1 MKYFRKYIII
11 AILIILGL
19 SVFFYG
25 LRQYLIQSAH
35 DYEDPVDLT
44 TLYTADDEINTAKNR
59 LIEIR
64 NNKENPSEVI
74 VGNDNHQQIS
84 IIFEGLPDRVTTSE
98 IVDILK
104 KHNVPATFFV
114 EGQDAGDFPETIK
127 LLDGYDI
134 GNTTYIGLAH
144 LEKLSEEEQ
153 LKQIVRA
160 QKILNTCFTAPV
172 NYFHGVTTKYSQQLL
187 EVTKSANIPYAV
199 KENYRYQFH
208 LIKDGTF
215 NVNNYNLDVSQ
226 LHGIVSF
233 PIGKIVDTI
242 TYKPGDINERPEMDK
257 KPTLKL
263 EEKKSNRLTTT
274 EELDVFLTA
283 CEKANK
289 KIVPIYEMKTIKYI
303 PGTIIET
310 EGN

>member
-19 SVFFYG
+19 SIFFHG

-44 TLYTADDEINTAKNR
+44 TLYTADNEIDTAKNR

-74 VGNDNHQQIS
+74 IGNDNPQQIA
-84 IIFEGLPDRVTTSE
+84 IIFEGLPDRITTSE

-134 GNTTYIGLAH
+134 GNTTYVGLAH

-172 NYFHGVTTKYSQQLL
+172 NYFHGITTKYSQQLL
-187 EVTKSANIPYAV
+187 EITKSANIPYAV

-208 LIKDGTF
+208 LIKDSTF
-215 NVNNYNLDVSQ
+215 NVNNYNIDVSQ
-226 LHGIVSF
+226 LHGIISF
-233 PIGKIVDTI
+233 PIGKVVDTI

-263 EEKKSNRLTTT
+263 EEKKSNRLTTA

-283 CEKANK
+283 CKNAHK
-289 KIVPIYEMKTIKYI
+289 QIVLLSKMKTIKFMPGNI
-303 PGTIIET
+303 PEVSQ
-310 EGN
+310 

>member
-19 SVFFYG
+19 SIFFHG

-44 TLYTADDEINTAKNR
+44 TLYTADNEIDTAKNR

-74 VGNDNHQQIS
+74 IGNDNPQQIA
-84 IIFEGLPDRVTTSE
+84 IIFEGLPDRITTSE

-134 GNTTYIGLAH
+134 GNTTYVGLTH

-172 NYFHGVTTKYSQQLL
+172 NYFHGITTKYSQQLL

-208 LIKDGTF
+208 LMKNDNHNI
-215 NVNNYNLDVSQ
+215 DVSQ
-226 LHGIVSF
+226 LHGIISF
-233 PIGKIVDTI
+233 PIGKVVDTI

-263 EEKKSNRLTTT
+263 EEKKSNRLTTA

-283 CEKANK
+283 CKNAHK
-289 KIVPIYEMKTIKYI
+289 QIVPLSEMKTIKFI
-303 PGTIIET
+303 SGTNIET
-310 EGN
+310 EENK